1 MIDKV
6 LSSDGPPLGWSNIGE
21 YQIAERCTVPSNV
34 EAVIAAYRSPVP
46 QEALMHGII
55 WIQADQAMCA
65 DPLPARRQILSI
77 VKAGIQEWLA
87 ESSIWHFSGAEK
99 KTMLQ
104 CDAAMS

>member
-6 LSSDGPPLGWSNIGE
+6 LSSDGPPLGWNNIGE
-21 YQIAERCTVPSNV
+21 YQMAERCTVPSNV

-65 DPLPARRQILSI
+65 DPLSARRQILSI
-77 VKAGIQEWLA
+77 VKAGIPGMACRKLHLA
-87 ESSIWHFSGAEK
+87 FFWCGKEN
-99 KTMLQ
+99 
-104 CDAAMS
+104 DAAMS